1 MKPSPPPNTQGRA
14 GRKHG
19 GDQGHPEEAER
30 TKKGP
35 ERGGGRKRRRP
46 RKAGGGR
53 RKRGT
58 QTAQGNRGRRGGWR
72 NGRGSAAARPTLTR
86 DCQGGASGQGPDA
99 DSQRQPDKEVTTPRG
114 AEGEKRHRR
123 QRRGGG
129 LRIPRGDTNRAVED
143 KVTGTVRRMTFERD
157 RAEERNERND
167 GLHSTA
173 MRHKRDG

>member
-86 DCQGGASGQGPDA
+86 DCQGGTSGQGPDA
-99 DSQRQPDKEVTTPRG
+99 DSQRQPDKELTTPRG

-143 KVTGTVRRMTFERD
+143 KVTGTVRWMTFERD
-157 RAEERNERND
+157 
-167 GLHSTA
+167 
-173 MRHKRDG
+173 